1 MNGIVQK
8 CGDNSKL
15 NAYLG
20 ALAPDNVYGW
30 KYVSDNDSPWGVT
43 YNMMS
48 GIPEYGAYVFVFAG
62 DYPHAGQT
70 IWNNF
75 TLNVYQLNGIQAD
88 LVDSFS
94 VVSSIASEASRYDIV
109 MNVNQTSA
117 YVNSAYGR
125 VRTPCC
131 IVWLKSL
138 LD

>member
-8 CGDNSKL
+8 CGDSKL

-30 KYVSDNDSPWGVT
+30 HYLEDDASPWGVT
-43 YNMMS
+43 YNVMT
-48 GIPEYGAYVFVFAG
+48 GIPEHGAYVFVFAG
-62 DYPHAGQT
+62 SHPLGGSL

-75 TLNVYQLNGIQAD
+75 TLNVYQLNGIHAD
-88 LVDSFS
+88 LIDSFS
-94 VVSSIASEASRYDIV
+94 VVSSISSEAERYDIV
-109 MNVNQTSA
+109 MDLNLVSA
-117 YVNSAYGR
+117 YVNSAYSR

-138 LD
+138 LN